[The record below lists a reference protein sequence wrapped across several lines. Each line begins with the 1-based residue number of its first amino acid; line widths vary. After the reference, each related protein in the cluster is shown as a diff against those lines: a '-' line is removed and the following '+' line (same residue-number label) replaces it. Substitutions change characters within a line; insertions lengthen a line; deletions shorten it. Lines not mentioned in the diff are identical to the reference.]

1 MKQHEYWMKRTMMAN
16 LQVKGIDDDFY
27 EDLKRLAAAENRSV
41 SQQVL
46 LILREFMAKK
56 VAFRRTKMPAEVLL
70 DLAGSWQDERT
81 AEELA
86 ADIRAARKSSAKL
99 RDGL

>member
-1 MKQHEYWMKRTMMAN
+1 MKRTVMAN

-46 LILREFMAKK
+46 HILREFMTKK
-56 VAFRRTKMPAEVLL
+56 VAFRRTKTSAEILL
-70 DLAGSWQDERT
+70 DLAGSWEDERSV
-81 AEELA
+81 EVLA
-86 ADIRAARKSSAKL
+86 AELRAARKSSSRL

>member
-1 MKQHEYWMKRTMMAN
+1 MAN

-46 LILREFMAKK
+46 TILRDYLARGP
-56 VAFRRTKMPAEVLL
+56 VAEEPRKPADVLL
-70 DLAGSWQDERT
+70 ALAGSWEDERSPREI
-81 AEELA
+81 AEEL
-86 ADIRAARKSSAKL
+86 RASRLPSTKL
-99 RDGL
+99 AGGW

>member
-1 MKQHEYWMKRTMMAN
+1 MKGAVMAN

-27 EDLKRLAAAENRSV
+27 EDLKRMAAAENRSV

-56 VAFRRTKMPAEVLL
+56 VAFRRTKMPAEILL
-70 DLAGSWQDERT
+70 DLAGSWEDERT

-86 ADIRAARKSSAKL
+86 EDMRAARKSSTKL
-99 RDGL
+99 HGGL